1 VRLRIHIA
9 QIPRCLHADRYDPN
23 VPRLLNCR
31 KIPIALI
38 DRGFECNR
46 LVSSIENGLRAKF
59 GEATVPAMC
68 TKMPPPNYRQ
78 YLF

>member
-1 VRLRIHIA
+1 MRLRIHIA

-38 DRGFECNR
+38 DRGFECNG
-46 LVSSIENGLRAKF
+46 LISSNS
-59 GEATVPAMC
+59 
-68 TKMPPPNYRQ
+68 TKVN
-78 YLF
+78 

>member
-1 VRLRIHIA
+1 MRLRIHIA

-38 DRGFECNR
+38 DRGFECNGLFASTMLLVHGIVEGRQR
-46 LVSSIENGLRAKF
+46 L
-59 GEATVPAMC
+59 
-68 TKMPPPNYRQ
+68 
-78 YLF
+78 